1 MYIVIPEIIFKK
13 SKLIRKIIET
23 QKQSK
28 DGRKQNVEQVQIKAL
43 SKSRFKHKYVS
54 NIITAISNTKIK
66 MIDWL
71 VIFLFFVFSSSSL
84 GIKIKIVS

>member
-66 MIDWL
+66 MID
-71 VIFLFFVFSSSSL
+71 SYC
-84 GIKIKIVS
+84 